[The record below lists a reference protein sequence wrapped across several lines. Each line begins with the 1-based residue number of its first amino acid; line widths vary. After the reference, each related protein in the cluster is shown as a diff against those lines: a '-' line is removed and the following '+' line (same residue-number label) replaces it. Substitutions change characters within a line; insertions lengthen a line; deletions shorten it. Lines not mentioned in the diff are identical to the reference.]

1 MQSDFK
7 NGEISLNY
15 LQDKLKI
22 STIYEENSRLENNS
36 SSLYLCSTN
45 DHNVD
50 FKKETSPD

>member
-1 MQSDFK
+1 MHSENK
-7 NGEISLNY
+7 SGEISLNY
-15 LQDKLKI
+15 FQDKLKI

-45 DHNVD
+45 DHNPD